1 MQLKTKRKATS
12 PGLIS
17 MHPIRRG
24 SITNHL
30 NQGWLKEKVSE
41 RCDVI
46 VSVLEK
52 HYNKQSKED
61 ERETRRKFV
70 DRL

>member
-1 MQLKTKRKATS
+1 
-12 PGLIS
+12 
-17 MHPIRRG
+17 MHLIRRG

-30 NQGWLKEKVSE
+30 NQGWPKEKVSE
-41 RCDVI
+41 RCDVS

-52 HYNKQSKED
+52 HYNEQSKED

-70 DRL
+70 DKC